1 MASTINLLR
10 LLADPTRVRLLLLLE
25 QEEFSVAEL
34 QQILGMG
41 QSRISSHLA
50 QLKRAGVVSDRR
62 VGKNMYYGANHHGRN
77 SKRERVEEITRLLAR
92 ELPETSRDRT
102 SLKLVLHKRQDK
114 ARKYFD
120 ELAGKFGRSYV
131 PGRSWK
137 ALAHTLITLLPPLT
151 VADLGAGEGT
161 LSQLLAKKA
170 RKVIA
175 VDNSPKMVEF
185 GSELAKKH
193 GFNNLE
199 YRLGDIQDPP
209 IAKNSINLAILSQA
223 LHHAI
228 HPERT
233 QSRFMRGFFEEVK
246 RRKVYRV
253 AAAYLI
259 AGGAIIQLAS
269 AAFPAWELPNWALRL
284 VIVLLLIGFP
294 IALLLAWAFDLTV
307 QGIKAAPTTGAV
319 GSHMRRNV
327 ITLVAAGV
335 VVSAAAGFFL
345 LPRVSAHKVDK
356 SIAVLPFEGLSD
368 EKENAYFADG
378 IQDDVLT
385 NLSKV
390 GDLKVISRTSVMPYR
405 GKTSNVREI

>member
-10 LLADPTRVRLLLLLE
+10 LLADPTRLRLLLLLE
-25 QEEFSVAEL
+25 QEELSVAEL

-62 VGKNMYYGANHHGRN
+62 RN
-77 SKRERVEEITRLLAR
+77 SQRERVEEITRLLAR

-161 LSQLLAKKA
+161 LSQLLAKNA

-185 GSELAKKH
+185 GGQLAKKH
-193 GFNNLE
+193 GIKNLE
-199 YRLGDIQDPP
+199 L
-209 IAKNSINLAILSQA
+209 
-223 LHHAI
+223 
-228 HPERT
+228 
-233 QSRFMRGFFEEVK
+233 
-246 RRKVYRV
+246 
-253 AAAYLI
+253 
-259 AGGAIIQLAS
+259 
-269 AAFPAWELPNWALRL
+269 PAWRHRGTADCQKQRRSGDFESGVASCHSSRACGRRGPRDPKTRWPAGDSRSLESPVR
-284 VIVLLLIGFP
+284 
-294 IALLLAWAFDLTV
+294 
-307 QGIKAAPTTGAV
+307 TG
-319 GSHMRRNV
+319 S
-327 ITLVAAGV
+327 
-335 VVSAAAGFFL
+335 
-345 LPRVSAHKVDK
+345 
-356 SIAVLPFEGLSD
+356 
-368 EKENAYFADG
+368 
-378 IQDDVLT
+378 
-385 NLSKV
+385 
-390 GDLKVISRTSVMPYR
+390 
-405 GKTSNVREI
+405 